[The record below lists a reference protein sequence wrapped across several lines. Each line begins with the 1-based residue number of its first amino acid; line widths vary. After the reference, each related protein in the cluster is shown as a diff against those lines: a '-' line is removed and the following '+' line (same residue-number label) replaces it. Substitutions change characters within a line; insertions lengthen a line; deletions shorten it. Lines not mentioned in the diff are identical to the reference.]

1 MIWERKKYMSTK
13 AGTGFSQNADSTK
26 AGVEACKKAMA
37 QVVDPELIIV
47 FSSVKHDQ
55 EKMLVGV
62 REVSGKTPLIG
73 CSDAGEI
80 ITQGPREKGVA
91 VMAIKSDNIDFVT
104 ASGGMIN
111 NKPIE
116 AGKKLAQEVKDKAAG
131 NLKCLM
137 ILSDVLTGNGAD
149 IVRGIQDEFSDEVLL
164 FGGAAGDDF
173 LFKKTFSYLDNK
185 VLPSSLVGVGFT
197 GDFSIGIGVRHGW
210 EPIGLPMKITKS
222 EGAVLKEVDNKP
234 AIRIYEDYFGKKA
247 EEIKKEPLARM
258 AITYPLGMK
267 IEVSDEFLVRDP
279 ITVDD
284 KGAITCAAEVPEGAE
299 VNLMIGSKEEAV
311 KAAEKA
317 AITAKEQL
325 KGKTPAA
332 IIVFNCI
339 ARNKLFGRQA
349 DKEIEVIKSILG
361 ENVPLIGFYTYG
373 EIAPFGTSGQY
384 RKSYFHNETVVIIAI
399 GE

>member
-1 MIWERKKYMSTK
+1 MSTK
-13 AGTGFSQNADSTK
+13 AGVGFSKATDSKK
-26 AGVEACKKAMA
+26 AGVEACKKAID
-37 QVVDPELIIV
+37 QVADPELIIV
-47 FSSVKHDQ
+47 FSSVKYDQ
-55 EKMLVGV
+55 EKMLAGV
-62 REVSGKTPLIG
+62 KEVSGKTPLIG

-91 VMAIKSDNIDFVT
+91 VMAIKSDKIDFVT
-104 ASGGMIN
+104 ATGGMIN
-111 NKPIE
+111 NKPQQ
-116 AGKKLAQEVKDKAAG
+116 AGRDLAKEIKNKAKI
-131 NLKCLM
+131 NPSCLM

-149 IVRGIQDEFSDEVLL
+149 IVRGIQAEFSDEVLL

-185 VLPSSLVGVGFT
+185 VLSSSLVGVGFM
-197 GDFSIGIGVRHGW
+197 GNFSIGIGVRHGW

-234 AIRIYEDYFGKKA
+234 AVRIYEDYFGKKA
-247 EEIKKEPLARM
+247 EELKKEPLARM

-267 IEVSDEFLVRDP
+267 IEASDEFLIRDP
-279 ITVDD
+279 ITVNEE
-284 KGAITCAAEVPEGAE
+284 GAITCAAEVPEGAE
-299 VNLMIGSKEEAV
+299 VNLMIGSKEEAI

-339 ARNKLFGRQA
+339 ARNKLFGRYA
-349 DKEIEVIKSILG
+349 DKEIKVIKSILG

-373 EIAPFGTSGQY
+373 EIAPFGISGKY
-384 RKSYFHNETVVIIAI
+384 RKSYFHNETVVIVAI